1 MSEGTERTTDVFG
14 VGNALVDVLAL
25 VDEDFVREHDLP
37 KGGML
42 LVDTE
47 KQGGLLRALEGHT
60 LEMRSGGS
68 AANTMIAIAQSGGN
82 GFYSGKVARDTNGEF
97 YRQDLLESGVHFD
110 VHPAAE
116 ENNPTGTCVVLTT
129 PDAERTMLT
138 HLGVSTQLG
147 PTDIDSDRLAK
158 CKYSYIEGYL
168 WDPPS
173 PRKASV
179 TAMEE
184 SKKHHVK
191 VSFTFSDPFLVDRFT
206 DDFRNVVK
214 EYCDVLFCNADEC
227 RRFCETES
235 LDEAVQ
241 QIGKMVDLAFITDGA
256 RGCRIVENGNPS
268 VVEGFEVNAIDT
280 VGAGD
285 AFAGGALFGLTH
297 GYSAKQAAR
306 WGNYLAAEV
315 VSIQGARLH
324 GRMTDK
330 LGAIIATN

>member
-1 MSEGTERTTDVFG
+1 MSAEKTTDVFG
-14 VGNALVDVLAL
+14 VGNAMVDILAL
-25 VDEDFVREHDLP
+25 VEEDFVREHDLP

-47 KQGGLLRALEGHT
+47 KQGGLLKALEGHA

-110 VHPAAE
+110 VHPASE
-116 ENNPTGTCVVLTT
+116 EDNPTGTCLVLTT

-147 PTDIDSDRLAK
+147 PSDIDSDRLAK

-168 WDPPS
+168 WDPPN
-173 PRKASV
+173 PRQASV
-179 TAMEE
+179 AAMEE
-184 SKKHHVK
+184 SKKHNVK

-206 DDFRNVVK
+206 DDFRRVVN
-214 EYCDVLFCNADEC
+214 EYCDVLFCNADEG

-241 QIGKMVDLAFITDGA
+241 QIVVIVALTYITTKVSTFI
-256 RGCRIVENGNPS
+256 
-268 VVEGFEVNAIDT
+268 
-280 VGAGD
+280 
-285 AFAGGALFGLTH
+285 
-297 GYSAKQAAR
+297 Y
-306 WGNYLAAEV
+306 
-315 VSIQGARLH
+315 
-324 GRMTDK
+324 
-330 LGAIIATN
+330 